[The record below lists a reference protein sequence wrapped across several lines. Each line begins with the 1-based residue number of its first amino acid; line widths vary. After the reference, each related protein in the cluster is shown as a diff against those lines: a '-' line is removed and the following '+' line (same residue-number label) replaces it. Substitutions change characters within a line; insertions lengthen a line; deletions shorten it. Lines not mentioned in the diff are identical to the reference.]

1 MRYDQEKERLVPESK
16 PARAIRR
23 GSHALCN
30 KGGIVSES
38 IFNIAKKKRGKK

>member
-1 MRYDQEKERLVPESK
+1 MRYDQKLERLVPESK

-23 GSHALCN
+23 GNHCICA

-38 IFNIAKKKRGKK
+38 IFNMRTPRLCK